1 MWLGCHWQKSNRHNS
16 PRLVSFLFPI
26 HVSSNASLLQLN
38 SKARCPLCG
47 SGLVFWLGVLFV
59 GWQGDMKIMR
69 KNHGAWSRSLV
80 KHCNLQATSLPLNHV
95 RFFFFARPSSHHAS
109 FCWNSLWKYVEWL
122 GSGLWMP
129 AHCFENFDKLQDL
142 KKRTQL
148 SNRCFFWGLPRVVF
162 MPFLRL

>member
-1 MWLGCHWQKSNRHNS
+1 MFLFFWQVVYLGCYVWLGCHWQKSNRHNS

-69 KNHGAWSRSLV
+69 KNHGAWSRYLV

-95 RFFFFARPSSHHAS
+95 SFFFFRQAFFSSCKFLLEFFVEVCGMVGPWALDASTLFRKFWQAARS
-109 FCWNSLWKYVEWL
+109 
-122 GSGLWMP
+122 
-129 AHCFENFDKLQDL
+129 
-142 KKRTQL
+142 
-148 SNRCFFWGLPRVVF
+148 
-162 MPFLRL
+162 